1 MERVFSRTRVWRGRG
16 FRRGCKNRPVFE
28 DRVTFDSRRLQTSP
42 SSGLPL
48 SSESYVS
55 ASHPQAKSAAPKLWE
70 DDVEP
75 TAQRRGKI
83 TPPTTCASRASRSRR
98 PRSVW
103 LAHSGRTPS
112 WTSVSSHPVPAGTTS
127 IVTAVTTLE
136 HFGTEQVKTRRRD
149 GR

>member
-16 FRRGCKNRPVFE
+16 FRRGCKNKPVFE
-28 DRVTFDSRRLQTSP
+28 DRVTFDSRRLQTSL
-42 SSGLPL
+42 SSGLLL
-48 SSESYVS
+48 SSESYLS
-55 ASHPQAKSAAPKLWE
+55 ASDPRAKSAAPQLRE
-70 DDVEP
+70 EDVEP

-112 WTSVSSHPVPAGTTS
+112 RTSVSSPPVPAGTTS
-127 IVTAVTTLE
+127 IVTAVSTLE
-136 HFGTEQVKTRRRD
+136 YSGTEHVKTRLRD